1 MTRKAGAGATDRE
14 VTRGD
19 ALLLVVPG
27 SVSGELQKLRGEVLQ
42 DCSQVHTC
50 TLADPCGE
58 APLLDEPGGAGN
70 REGQPGFLGVARPP
84 PQQTTGILT
93 GLGFSPQ
100 SALGLSC
107 TVGSDCVS
115 RK

>member
-70 REGQPGFLGVARPP
+70 REGQPGFLGVARPASLALLP
-84 PQQTTGILT
+84 G
-93 GLGFSPQ
+93 GLG
-100 SALGLSC
+100 ALLVLALRCWGRHFD
-107 TVGSDCVS
+107 VAD
-115 RK
+115 